1 MFAGDFS
8 DVFYRDFDLYK
19 LRFLSFLHGTPNA
32 AICGQMESVGV
43 CPSFEVTESQEGSL
57 WLCSVN
63 FLRKAWCDQ
72 VFACSKQAEVR

>member
-19 LRFLSFLHGTPNA
+19 LRFLSFLHGTPNV

-43 CPSFEVTESQEGSL
+43 CPSFEVLLSHRKD
-57 WLCSVN
+57 LCGCV
-63 FLRKAWCDQ
+63 
-72 VFACSKQAEVR
+72 V